1 MFNRVIHVSSTMTL
15 MNKKILFIVYS
26 SQLQSIHLNTMITYL
41 DIDVSGS
48 SSVGIEPG
56 ALDSASRRP
65 YRLRHLVPVGV
76 DITKV
81 QN

>member
-1 MFNRVIHVSSTMTL
+1 
-15 MNKKILFIVYS
+15 LFIVYS

-56 ALDSASRRP
+56 ALDSGSRRP
-65 YRLRHLVPVGV
+65 YRLRHLVPVGI